1 MQTVG
6 ARDVRGEVMGALY
19 YLGSNGEAAISSEY
33 LTILNHQQAS
43 QLL

>member
-6 ARDVRGEVMGALY
+6 ARDVRGEVMGA
-19 YLGSNGEAAISSEY
+19 LGSNGEAAISSEY